1 MTLLPIFLV
10 LLTSLVV
17 TEGEDLMTTTPNLR
31 SASKTTE
38 DSSPQSSAVATAGIV
53 EGALPT
59 PPDSATHALIHDN
72 GNSATSSTA
81 SFHELKVSHISAA
94 PASSSAVKE
103 SVLEITTQACTSAN
117 VISRSTK

>member
-17 TEGEDLMTTTPNLR
+17 TKGEDLMTTTPNLR
-31 SASKTTE
+31 SVSKTTE
-38 DSSPQSSAVATAGIV
+38 DSSLQPLAATGTV
-53 EGALPT
+53 EGVALPT

-72 GNSATSSTA
+72 GNSASSSTA
-81 SFHELKVSHISAA
+81 SFHELKVSHISAS
-94 PASSSAVKE
+94 PASPSAVKE
-103 SVLEITTQACTSAN
+103 AVLEITTQACTSAN